1 MQEPWVFRYCKNE
14 TTITKSVH
22 VFETV
27 FCVICNNL
35 KLSKTFVDPSKT
47 SVKEIVTSFVT
58 KKKKKKK
65 AKYDIKWFTDPS

>member
-1 MQEPWVFRYCKNE
+1 MQELWVFRCRKNE

-27 FCVICNNL
+27 FCVIRNNL
-35 KLSKTFVDPSKT
+35 KLSKTFADPSKT
-47 SVKEIVTSFVT
+47 SAKEIVTSFVK

-65 AKYDIKWFTDPS
+65 AEYDIKWFADPS